1 MTMSQWMCSIPAFPE
16 ECIEALTPLAALV
29 EYLRLHPAAGDFN
42 GILDAETFNISRIR

>member
-1 MTMSQWMCSIPAFPE
+1 MCSIPAFPE